1 MTPEQAERVLERH
14 RDAWMALPEVQG
26 TGLGRCDDEPCIV
39 IYVAGDTAA
48 FREEVPERVEGVFVR
63 LEPTG
68 RFRALDPP
76 DTAPR

>member
-1 MTPEQAERVLERH
+1 MTPEQAERVLESH

-48 FREEVPERVEGVFVR
+48 VREEVPERVEGVFVR

-76 DTAPR
+76 DTASR